1 MQAELS
7 RATAPCAGVRYTKD
21 GAQTPVSL
29 CIINQHVVQVVLNG
43 NGTPW
48 HTITCSPTQLTE
60 LVLGRL
66 ATEGRIASAA
76 QVASIAFSQEDTLA
90 EVTLAHCQSDAAGA
104 LCNVAAPTQGA
115 QAVASTAGGTPN
127 WQPAWVFALQELLA
141 AEHPLYQKT
150 HGCHSCTIAKEGE
163 VLYIC
168 EDISRHNALDKAI
181 GCALRDGVHLGECMV
196 YSSGRAPKDMLQKA
210 ICAGVRC
217 YVSKAVPTA
226 QGVALAKQ
234 AGITLICGARG
245 GSFTVVNTPND

>member
-1 MQAELS
+1 MQADLS

-21 GAQTPVSL
+21 GTQTPVNL
-29 CIINQHVVQVVLNG
+29 CIINQHKVQVVLNG
-43 NGTPW
+43 TPW
-48 HTITCSPTQLTE
+48 RTITCSPTHLTE

-66 ATEGRIASAA
+66 ATEGLLLSAA
-76 QVASIAFSQEDTLA
+76 QVERLAFSQGDA
-90 EVTLAHCQSDAAGA
+90 VADVTLAHCQTDVEPKPSG
-104 LCNVAAPTQGA
+104 T
-115 QAVASTAGGTPN
+115 TPN

-150 HGCHSCTIAKEGE
+150 HGCHSCTIAKGGK

-181 GCALRDGVHLGECMV
+181 GCALRDGVPLGDCMV
-196 YSSGRAPKDMLQKA
+196 YSSGRAPEDMLQKA

-245 GSFTVVNTPND
+245 GSFTVINQAND